1 MLFVDLCALYR
12 ARAVASTLTPLDA
25 ADSRFETGG
34 ELVWSLI
41 AATRAAAIAA
51 ARWAGRGDPIA
62 ADDAATTAL
71 RAALSRAPGTGT
83 IVTGEGAKDGAP
95 MLADG
100 ERVGAGGGPE
110 FDIAVDPLECTDLC
124 ARGLAGA
131 MSVIAVA
138 PRGSLWEPG
147 PAFYMDKLVVPAGVG
162 PAASIGD
169 PPEAIVEAVGDALG
183 GDPTDV
189 RVVVL
194 DKPRHRDL
202 IARLRRTGASVA
214 TPPAGD
220 VAGALEVLLPE
231 GDADL
236 LLGVGGTPEG
246 VMTACAVR
254 ALGGRMQGLLAPQRE
269 DERRAIEDAGAQL
282 EYVLELDELVGADAA
297 FVATGITGGLLEAPC
312 REGTRLVTES
322 IVIARDTVHHVRQS
336 TPIEE

>member
-1 MLFVDLCALYR
+1 M
-12 ARAVASTLTPLDA
+12 
-25 ADSRFETGG
+25 
-34 ELVWSLI
+34 
-41 AATRAAAIAA
+41 
-51 ARWAGRGDPIA
+51 A

-71 RAALSRAPGTGT
+71 RAELSRARGTGT

-131 MSVIAVA
+131 ISAIGVA
-138 PRGSLWEPG
+138 PRGSLWAPG
-147 PAFYMDKLVVPAGVG
+147 PAFYMDKLVVPPGVG
-162 PAASIGD
+162 SAASIED
-169 PPEAIVEAVGDALG
+169 PPEAIVETVATALG
-183 GDPTDV
+183 KHPTGV

-220 VAGALEVLLPE
+220 VAGALAVLLPE

-236 LLGVGGTPEG
+236 LLGIGGTPEG

-254 ALGGRMQGLLAPQRE
+254 ALGGGMQGLLAPQRD
-269 DERRAIEDAGAQL
+269 DERRALEAAGAQRDHIL
-282 EYVLELDELVGADAA
+282 KLDELVAADAA
-297 FVATGITGGLLEAPC
+297 FVATGITGGLLAAPRC
-312 REGTRLVTES
+312 EGAWLVTES
-322 IVIARDTVHHVRQS
+322 IVIARDTVQHVRQS